1 MIASIVDA
9 GSFAMSMQSVNPA
22 TGQVLAS
29 FPMWQTEQ
37 IDVALDQAVSAQAGW
52 AALDFEQRAH
62 CMRNLARVFRQHG
75 EAYAHL
81 ITEEMGKLLK
91 EARAEI
97 EKCAIGCEHY
107 AAYASSYLSDEVIA
121 SDADRSMV
129 VYQPLGTILCIM
141 PWNFPFWQ
149 LIRAAAPAMMAGNTV
164 VLKHASNVPRCAL
177 ALEQAFRQAGFP
189 EHTFRT
195 MIIGAEQAEAVIAD
209 RRIAAVTL
217 TGSSTAGRKVAAIA
231 GQHLKKCVLEL
242 GGSDPFIVLDDAN
255 IDRAAQQALIARLQ
269 NMGQSCIAAKRFIV
283 LEAVADSFVERLKIL
298 ISQLR
303 RGDPKHDETTIA
315 PMARE
320 DLRVELH
327 AQVEQS
333 LALGAKLVVG
343 GCPVGGQ
350 GVYYAPTILDYVQP
364 GMPAFDE
371 ELFGPVAAIVRVKNV
386 GQAIRA
392 ANQTHFGLGG
402 SVWTRDSA
410 RGEALA
416 RQIHAGCTF
425 VNGIVKSDPRLP
437 FGGIKDSGYGRE
449 LCYHGIRE
457 FVNIK
462 TVWIK
467 NISESGL

>member
-1 MIASIVDA
+1 MPMLSI
-9 GSFAMSMQSVNPA
+9 NPA
-22 TGQVLAS
+22 TGQTMQS
-29 FPMWQTEQ
+29 FATCNTDE
-37 IDVALDQAVSAQAGW
+37 INVVLDQVESAQTGW
-52 AALDFEQRAH
+52 AALSFEQRSHA
-62 CMRNLARVFRQHG
+62 MRNLAQIFRQHS
-75 EAYAHL
+75 EDYANL
-81 ITEEMGKLLK
+81 ITDEMGKLLK

-97 EKCAIGCEHY
+97 EKCAIGCDYY
-107 AAYASSYLSDEVIA
+107 ADQAQSYLNDEVIA
-121 SDADRSMV
+121 SDASRSLV

-177 ALEQAFRQAGFP
+177 ALEDAFQQAGFP
-189 EHTFRT
+189 VNTFRT
-195 MIIGAEQAEAVIAD
+195 LMISAEQTEAVIAD

-242 GGSDPFIVLDDAN
+242 GGSDPFIVLDDAD
-255 IDRAAQQALIARLQ
+255 IALTAQQALVARFQ
-269 NMGQSCIAAKRFIV
+269 NMGQSCVAAKRFILV
-283 LEAVADSFVERLKIL
+283 DSIADSFVAHFKALV
-298 ISQLR
+298 SQLHS
-303 RGDPKHDETTIA
+303 GDPKSETASIA
-315 PMARE
+315 PMART
-320 DLRVELH
+320 DLRDELH
-327 AQVEQS
+327 KQVERS
-333 LALGAKLVVG
+333 LAAGAKLVIG
-343 GCPVGGQ
+343 GSFIEKQ
-350 GVYYAPTILDYVQP
+350 GAYYAPTILDDVQP

-371 ELFGPVAAIVRVKNV
+371 ELFGPVAAIVRVKNTEE
-386 GQAIRA
+386 AIKL
-392 ANQTHFGLGG
+392 ANLTHFGLGG
-402 SVWTRDSA
+402 SVWTRDTV

-449 LCYHGIRE
+449 LSYHGICE

-467 NISESGL
+467 